1 MQTRRCPPVS
11 DRISLLG
18 ALLLPV
24 LLLVLVVVGAAV
36 SGGAEAVAAGRP
48 VRVAELLRPVRAG
61 LRLLVVRRR
70 TTLHPDALLW
80 RIGGSAVLVTSLL
93 ALAVVPFG
101 DRAVVPSGSGIVWF
115 NAAESLLWAALWLTG
130 WGANSAVGLVGGYRF
145 LALSLAYELP
155 FMLALIT
162 ASLRGASLDPSVV
175 AQAQQGLWSVAI
187 MPVAFVVYL
196 VSALA
201 FSFWGPFAQPA
212 ASDVA
217 GGVLAELSG
226 VDRLVVLLGRYGWL
240 GAAAAMSVPL
250 FLGGGSGPVL
260 PATVWQLGKTVV
272 VLFVLVAARWR
283 FPLVRAERFE
293 EIAWLVLLPAVLV
306 QALVV
311 AVFVL

>member
-1 MQTRRCPPVS
+1 MS

-18 ALLLPV
+18 ALLLPA
-24 LLLVLVVVGAAV
+24 LLIALAAAGAAA
-36 SGGAEAVAAGRP
+36 SGGAAAVAAGRP
-48 VRVAELLRPVRAG
+48 LGLAELARPWRAG

-80 RIGGSAVLVTSLL
+80 RIGGAAVLVTSLF

-115 NAAESLLWAALWLTG
+115 NAAETLLWAALWLTG
-130 WGANSAVGLVGGYRF
+130 WGANSAFGLVGGYRF

-162 ASLRGASLDPSVV
+162 ASLRGASLDPSVI
-175 AQAQQGLWSVAI
+175 AQAQSGLWSVAI
-187 MPVAFVVYL
+187 MPVAFIVYL
-196 VSALA
+196 LSALA

-212 ASDVA
+212 AGDVA

-240 GAAAAMSVPL
+240 AASAAMSVPL

-260 PATVWQLGKTVV
+260 PDVVWQVV
-272 VLFVLVAARWR
+272 KALAVLLMLVAARWR
-283 FPLVRAERFE
+283 FPMVRAERFE
-293 EIAWLVLLPAVLV
+293 EIAWLVLLPAVLL

-311 AVFVL
+311 AIIVL

>member
-1 MQTRRCPPVS
+1 MS
-11 DRISLLG
+11 DDLSVGG

-24 LLLVLVVVGAAV
+24 VLLALVLLAAALTAGAQ
-36 SGGAEAVAAGRP
+36 AVAAGRP
-48 VRVAELLRPVRAG
+48 LTGAELLSPVRAG
-61 LRLLVVRRR
+61 ARLLVVRRR

-80 RIGGSAVLVTSLL
+80 RVGGGAVLVTAVL
-93 ALAVVPFG
+93 ALAVVPVG
-101 DRAVVPSGSGIVWF
+101 DRAVVSSSVGVVWF
-115 NAAESLLWAALWLTG
+115 NALETLLWAALWLTG
-130 WGANSAVGLVGGYRF
+130 WGANSVHGLVGGYRF
-145 LALSLAYELP
+145 LALSVAYELP

-162 ASLRGASLDPSVV
+162 AAVWGGSLDPTVLGERD
-175 AQAQQGLWSVAI
+175 GLWAVVV

-212 ASDVA
+212 AGDSA

-226 VDRLVVLLGRYGWL
+226 VDRLVVLLGRYAWL
-240 GAAAAMSVPL
+240 VAAAAMSVPL

-260 PATVWQLGKTVV
+260 PEVVWQLLKTLA
-272 VLFVLVAARWR
+272 VLALLVLVRARL
-283 FPLVRAERFE
+283 PLVRADRFQ

-311 AVFVL
+311 SVLVL